1 MEHYFKLNTNSYLSF
16 CLGYPMCHLQNPQCH
31 CAASVNQMTEQIII
45 QEKVKISIPNGL
57 INIYNLLS
65 KGTYLIGLPPLSGK
79 YPGLTEE

>member
-31 CAASVNQMTEQIII
+31 CAAYQPEDRTNDHSGNGPVLE
-45 QEKVKISIPNGL
+45 VKKSIPNGL

-65 KGTYLIGLPPLSGK
+65 KGTDLIGFLP
-79 YPGLTEE
+79 